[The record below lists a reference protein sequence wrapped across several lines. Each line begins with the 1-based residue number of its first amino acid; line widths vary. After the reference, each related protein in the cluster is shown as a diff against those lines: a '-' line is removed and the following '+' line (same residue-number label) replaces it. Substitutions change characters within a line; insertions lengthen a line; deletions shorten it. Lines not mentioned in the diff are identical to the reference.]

1 MMNSACEIMK
11 DAIVKDFLPKL
22 EAQAGEAYDTADYQ
36 TYSYI
41 TKCVDRITEGVAIG
55 VRNDVSEAAYWED
68 WHILAR
74 NTLSTLAI
82 RQCVKDIKRN
92 LKNK

>member
-1 MMNSACEIMK
+1 MNSACEIMK
-11 DAIVKDFLPKL
+11 DAIVLEYIPKL
-22 EAQAGEAYDTADYQ
+22 EAQADEAYDTTDYQ

-55 VRNDVSEAAYWED
+55 VRNDVSEAAYWEG

-74 NTLSTLAI
+74 NTISTLAI
-82 RQCVKDIKRN
+82 RQCVKDINHN
-92 LKNK
+92 LENK